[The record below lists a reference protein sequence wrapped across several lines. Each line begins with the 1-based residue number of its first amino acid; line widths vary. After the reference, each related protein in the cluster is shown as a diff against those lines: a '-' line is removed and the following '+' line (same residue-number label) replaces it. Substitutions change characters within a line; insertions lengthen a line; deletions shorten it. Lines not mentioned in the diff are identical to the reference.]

1 VLTVKGDVFAFAA
14 AIPCLSFF
22 GKWRRALALNRGR
35 RRLFATRK
43 LRFRRQPKSIAKE

>member
-1 VLTVKGDVFAFAA
+1 MFSRLRQLFLVF
-14 AIPCLSFF
+14 PF